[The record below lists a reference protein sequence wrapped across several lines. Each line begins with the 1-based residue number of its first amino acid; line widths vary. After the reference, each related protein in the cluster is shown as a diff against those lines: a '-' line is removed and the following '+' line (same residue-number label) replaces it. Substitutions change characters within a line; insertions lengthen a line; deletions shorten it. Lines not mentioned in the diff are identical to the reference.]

1 MFKEARLL
9 LQILLTRIIIT
20 TFILPLTIKHC
31 HLPFHNPLS
40 STLWTSSMADSPIFN
55 NDLQRM
61 ANKRFGYFRVPLRNS
76 LFIMLMKGVS
86 GLSWITVNWWVSMS
100 HVIYCFY
107 CFHLPEPFDPVNILP
122 RQFLISYS
130 IQTLRNH
137 PSNVSEPAPGVLP
150 HQCTLS
156 YIKVLHNLFHTGG
169 LFF

>member
-1 MFKEARLL
+1 LL

-40 STLWTSSMADSPIFN
+40 STLWTSSMTDSPILN

-100 HVIYCFY
+100 HIIYCFY
-107 CFHLPEPFDPVNILP
+107 CFHLPEPFSLP
-122 RQFLISYS
+122 GDLPNPGI
-130 IQTLRNH
+130 
-137 PSNVSEPAPGVLP
+137 EPASPALADRFFTTEVPGNP
-150 HQCTLS
+150 YLS
-156 YIKVLHNLFHTGG
+156 
-169 LFF
+169 